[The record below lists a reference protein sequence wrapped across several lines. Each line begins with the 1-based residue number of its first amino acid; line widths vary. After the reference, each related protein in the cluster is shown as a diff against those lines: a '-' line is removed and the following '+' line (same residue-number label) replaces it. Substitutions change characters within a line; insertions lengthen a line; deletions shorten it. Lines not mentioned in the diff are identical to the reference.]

1 MNIFIPFVES
11 YIPTYKI
18 EETMKS
24 QQFGKVIS
32 IELHD
37 KKINKKNGRKNNL
50 TSAKHNYAFI
60 TIELFDTTQGNNMR
74 TNLLYNKSTHI
85 MFNYNQQLVHLQL
98 KPHLSVEDRLER
110 GFELHIPKQSVKCP
124 ENNENTEPLPEWF
137 NSELSSSFSFEFGK
151 LLPNKL
157 SLTLPTMTD
166 FILYDGEI
174 APRNKLSSFYN
185 NDIEKQMIDSDY
197 YELMDEV
204 DRERNNFQQFSLL
217 PV

>member
-60 TIELFDTTQGNNMR
+60 TIELFDTTQGNNM
-74 TNLLYNKSTHI
+74 
-85 MFNYNQQLVHLQL
+85 
-98 KPHLSVEDRLER
+98 
-110 GFELHIPKQSVKCP
+110 
-124 ENNENTEPLPEWF
+124 
-137 NSELSSSFSFEFGK
+137 
-151 LLPNKL
+151 
-157 SLTLPTMTD
+157 
-166 FILYDGEI
+166 
-174 APRNKLSSFYN
+174 
-185 NDIEKQMIDSDY
+185 
-197 YELMDEV
+197 
-204 DRERNNFQQFSLL
+204 
-217 PV
+217 